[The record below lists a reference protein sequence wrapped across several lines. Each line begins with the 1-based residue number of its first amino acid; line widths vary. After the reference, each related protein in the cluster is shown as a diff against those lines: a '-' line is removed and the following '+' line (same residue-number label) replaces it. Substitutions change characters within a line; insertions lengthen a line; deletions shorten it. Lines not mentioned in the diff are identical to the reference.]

1 MILII
6 LSLYIVLVKNN
17 PKDFGNDQVSV
28 KSDLSE
34 IKLGDK
40 KLADQENKIKSVSN
54 VFNLKSFFRDYSL
67 LLS

>member
-6 LSLYIVLVKNN
+6 LPLYIVLVKNN